1 MLILERRLGRMIE
14 INDKVNCRGCTACYA
29 VCPQSAIEM
38 KLDEEGFKYPWVDK
52 NRCVECGLCNSVCP
66 ILNKRKIGEENTS
79 GYIVQNK
86 NDSIRLKSTSGAAV
100 NAIAEYVISCGG
112 VVFGCE
118 FSDDRVCRHTM
129 ATDISDLGKF
139 QGSKYVQSELGDCFK
154 SIKEQLDADKKV
166 LFIGMP
172 CQVAGLESYIK
183 RNKENLY
190 LIDLA
195 CHGVPSPGVF
205 KDFIQFLEHKYKGKI
220 SNFVFRDKTYGY
232 SATNIKVYF
241 ANGKTID
248 CRNDIKTFTRLMFKG
263 ITLRPSCYEC
273 AFKTKHRVS
282 DITIFDC
289 ALVGSYNKD
298 MDDDIGT
305 TSILCHSDKG
315 KKLLE
320 QPDVIDKMRIK
331 SVDSEELILTEGS
344 MLIASAKK
352 SENREAF
359 FHDRELMTYEQ
370 LTNKYAPITLKMI
383 IGDIVKR
390 SLRYTGPIGKAVIL
404 NNKKKSIEKYQRE
417 FMGRSGENETAD

>member
-1 MLILERRLGRMIE
+1 MIE
-14 INDKVNCRGCTACYA
+14 INDKVNCSGCTACYA

-359 FHDRELMTYEQ
+359 FQDRELMTYEQ

-404 NNKKKSIEKYQRE
+404 YNKKKSIEKYQRE

>member
-1 MLILERRLGRMIE
+1 
-14 INDKVNCRGCTACYA
+14 
-29 VCPQSAIEM
+29 M
-38 KLDEEGFKYPWVDK
+38 KEENVKSEYQRKVDK
-52 NRCVECGLCNSVCP
+52 SLIPTCNIMGVNIAAINMNWLLKYIDENLSDIKGDYICVSNVHVNASESKKKKIKKIYEKCSVLIALSEEWKERLSQIVSP
-66 ILNKRKIGEENTS
+66 SKISVIENYSILH
-79 GYIVQNK
+79 
-86 NDSIRLKSTSGAAV
+86 
-100 NAIAEYVISCGG
+100 AIAEYVISCGG

-190 LIDLA
+190 LMDLA

-404 NNKKKSIEKYQRE
+404 YNKKKSIHILQVYL
-417 FMGRSGENETAD
+417 

>member
-1 MLILERRLGRMIE
+1 
-14 INDKVNCRGCTACYA
+14 
-29 VCPQSAIEM
+29 
-38 KLDEEGFKYPWVDK
+38 
-52 NRCVECGLCNSVCP
+52 
-66 ILNKRKIGEENTS
+66 
-79 GYIVQNK
+79 
-86 NDSIRLKSTSGAAV
+86 
-100 NAIAEYVISCGG
+100 
-112 VVFGCE
+112 
-118 FSDDRVCRHTM
+118 
-129 ATDISDLGKF
+129 
-139 QGSKYVQSELGDCFK
+139 
-154 SIKEQLDADKKV
+154 
-166 LFIGMP
+166 MP

-320 QPDVIDKMRIK
+320 QPDVIDKIRIK

-390 SLRYTGPIGKAVIL
+390 SLRYTDPIGKAVIL
-404 NNKKKSIEKYQRE
+404 YNKKKSIEKYQRE